1 MTRFTVPDMT
11 CGGCIASIT
20 KAVQRLDPAATISAD
35 LATNRVDITSTQPEA
50 ALAAA
55 IDDAGFTAQRAA

>member
-11 CGGCIASIT
+11 CGGCVASIT
-20 KAVQRLDPAATISAD
+20 KAVQRLDPAATVLAD
-35 LATNRVDITSTQPEA
+35 LATHRVEIASSQPAA

-55 IDDAGFTAQRAA
+55 IDDAGFTAQHAA

>member
-11 CGGCIASIT
+11 CGGCVASIT
-20 KAVQRLDPAATISAD
+20 RAVQRLDPAATVSAD
-35 LATNRVDITSTQPEA
+35 LATHLVEIASAQPAA

-55 IDDAGFTAQRAA
+55 IDDAGFTAQAAA